1 MSLLT
6 NKQWIGFGILAAVV
20 FFYIMIFNI
29 FSHRTQK
36 SVTEIHFA
44 DRITEAHRILIDRYN
59 SAHAGSVKVIPID
72 FPLEDFSTDS
82 RKEVLAR
89 SLRGEDDA
97 IDLLAVDNIWVH
109 RFAKW
114 CEPLGKYFT
123 DKERKGITET
133 ALRTCYHEGE
143 LVAVPL
149 DRVQGVMYYREDLLK
164 QFPESEKVIEMIKKG
179 ITWPDFL
186 KLNTRLKTKNPF
198 YIFPAADFEGLI
210 CNYIEILLSLR
221 PNYFETVGF
230 QFDTPEAKIALQL
243 LVDLVQRYHVT
254 PPVVSNLTDVSSYE
268 YFIRTDGLFIRGW
281 TSYDK
286 DFMNSAID
294 HSKEKNLKKA
304 PIPHLSEGKPT
315 YVFGGWNLM
324 MPKSSKKKE
333 AVIDF
338 IKFLLSDESQ
348 EIFYT
353 KAGYCPVTNS
363 FYNDSTYCQRYPEI
377 LTIKDMMAYGVYRP
391 MQDNYT
397 KYSKIMARYFS
408 LAIQGTMSVEKALE
422 SVQTSIEAEGSQTK
436 GK

>member
-1 MSLLT
+1 MTS
-6 NKQWIGFGILAAVV
+6 KQLIGIGLLAALV
-20 FFYIMIFNI
+20 FLYVLAFYI

-44 DRITEAHRILIDRYN
+44 DRVTEAHRILIDKYN
-59 SAHAGSVKVIPID
+59 STHAGSVKVIPID
-72 FPLEDFSTDS
+72 FPLEDFSTDG

-97 IDLLAVDNIWVH
+97 IDLLAVDIIWVH

-123 DKERKGITET
+123 DEERKGITET

-164 QFPESEKVIEMIKKG
+164 RFPDGEKAIEMVKKG

-186 KLNTRLKTKNPF
+186 KLKTRLMTKGPF

-210 CNYIEILLSLR
+210 CSYIEILLSLR

-230 QFDTPEAKIALQL
+230 QFDMPEAKTALQL
-243 LVDLVQRYHVT
+243 LVDLVHRYHVT
-254 PPVVSNLTDVSSYE
+254 PPVVSNFTDVSSYE
-268 YFIRTDGLFIRGW
+268 YFIRNDGLFIRGW

-286 DFMNSAID
+286 DFMNAPID
-294 HSKEKNLKKA
+294 HNKEKNLKKA
-304 PIPHLSEGKPT
+304 PIPYLSEGKPT

-324 MPKSSKKKE
+324 MSKSSTKKE

-338 IKFLLSDESQ
+338 VKFLLSDESQ

-353 KAGYCPVTNS
+353 KGGYCPVTNS
-363 FYNDSTYCQRYPEI
+363 FYNDSTYRQRYPEI
-377 LTIKDMMAYGVYRP
+377 CTMKDMMAYGVYRP

-397 KYSKIMARYFS
+397 KYSKIMARYFY
-408 LAIQGTMSVEKALE
+408 LAILGKMSVEKALQ
-422 SVQTSIEAEGSQTK
+422 SVQASIEAEGSQTR
-436 GK
+436 GR

>member
-1 MSLLT
+1 MTS
-6 NKQWIGFGILAAVV
+6 KQLIGIGLLAALALLYVLAI
-20 FFYIMIFNI
+20 YI

-44 DRITEAHRILIDRYN
+44 DRVTEAHRILIDKYN
-59 SAHAGSVKVIPID
+59 STHAGSVKVIPID
-72 FPLEDFSTDS
+72 FPLEDFSTDG

-97 IDLLAVDNIWVH
+97 IDLLAVDIIWVH

-123 DKERKGITET
+123 DEERKGITET

-164 QFPESEKVIEMIKKG
+164 RFPDDEKAIEAVKKG

-186 KLNTRLKTKNPF
+186 KLKTRLKTKCPF
-198 YIFPAADFEGLI
+198 YIFPAAEFEGLI
-210 CNYIEILLSLR
+210 CSYIEILLSLR

-230 QFDTPEAKIALQL
+230 QFDTREAKTALQL
-243 LVDLVQRYHVT
+243 LVDLVHRYHVT
-254 PPVVSNLTDVSSYE
+254 PPVVSNFTDVSSYE
-268 YFIRTDGLFIRGW
+268 YFIRNDGLFIRGW

-286 DFMNSAID
+286 DFMNASID
-294 HSKEKNLKKA
+294 HNKEKNLKKA
-304 PIPHLSEGKPT
+304 PIPYLPEGKPT

-324 MPKSSKKKE
+324 MSKSSTKKE

-348 EIFYT
+348 EIFYIRG
-353 KAGYCPVTNS
+353 GYCPVTKS
-363 FYNDSTYCQRYPEI
+363 FYNDTTYCRLHPEI
-377 LTIKDMMAYGVYRP
+377 QTMKEMMAYGVYRP

-397 KYSKIMARYFS
+397 KYSKIMARYFY
-408 LAIQGTMSVEKALE
+408 LAILGKMSVEQALR
-422 SVQTSIEAEGSQTK
+422 SVQASIEAEGSQSR
-436 GK
+436 GR

>member
-1 MSLLT
+1 MKSKQLIGIGVLAVLALLYV
-6 NKQWIGFGILAAVV
+6 LA
-20 FFYIMIFNI
+20 FYI

-44 DRITEAHRILIDRYN
+44 DRVTEAHRILIDKYN
-59 SAHAGSVKVIPID
+59 STHAGSVKVIPID
-72 FPLEDFSTDS
+72 FPIEDFSSDG

-97 IDLLAVDNIWVH
+97 IDLLAVDIIWVH

-114 CEPLGKYFT
+114 CEPLGKYFS
-123 DKERKGITET
+123 DEERKGIAET
-133 ALRTCYHEGE
+133 ALRTCYHDGE
-143 LVAVPL
+143 LLAVPL

-164 QFPESEKVIEMIKKG
+164 RFPDGEKAIEAVKKG

-186 KLNTRLKTKNPF
+186 KLKTRLKAKGPF
-198 YIFPAADFEGLI
+198 YIFPAAEFEGLI
-210 CNYIEILLSLR
+210 CSYIEILMSLR

-243 LVDLVQRYHVT
+243 LVDLVHRYHAT
-254 PPVVSNLTDVSSYE
+254 PPVVSNFIDASSYE
-268 YFIRTDGLFIRGW
+268 YFIRNDGLFIRGW

-286 DFMNSAID
+286 DFMNASID
-294 HSKEKNLKKA
+294 HNKEKHLRKA
-304 PIPHLSEGKPT
+304 PIPYLSEGKPT

-324 MPKSSKKKE
+324 MSKSSTKKE

-338 IKFLLSDESQ
+338 VKFLLSDESQ

-353 KAGYCPVTNS
+353 KGGYCPVTNS
-363 FYNDSTYCQRYPEI
+363 FYNDSTYRQRYPEI
-377 LTIKDMMAYGVYRP
+377 CTIKDMMAYGVNRP

-397 KYSKIMARYFS
+397 KYSKIMARYFY
-408 LAIQGTMSVEKALE
+408 LAILGKMSVEKALQ
-422 SVQTSIEAEGSQTK
+422 SVQTSIEAEGSQTR
-436 GK
+436 GR

>member
-1 MSLLT
+1 LKT
-6 NKQWIGFGILAAVV
+6 NKQIVGIGVFLAVALLYVV
-20 FFYIMIFNI
+20 IYNAIT
-29 FSHRTQK
+29 HRPEKTIA
-36 SVTEIHFA
+36 EIHFA
-44 DRITEAHRILIDRYN
+44 DRVTEAHRILIDKYN
-59 SAHAGSVKVIPID
+59 SMHAGSVKVILID
-72 FPLEDFSTDS
+72 FPLEDFSTDG

-97 IDLLAVDNIWVH
+97 IDLLAVDVIWVH

-123 DKERKGITET
+123 DEERKGITAT

-164 QFPESEKVIEMIKKG
+164 QFPDGEKVIEAVKKG

-186 KLNTRLKTKNPF
+186 KLKTRLNAKGPF
-198 YIFPAADFEGLI
+198 YIFPAAEFEGLI
-210 CNYIEILLSLR
+210 CSYIEILLSLR

-230 QFDTPEAKIALQL
+230 QFDTPEAKTALQL
-243 LVDLVQRYHVT
+243 LVDLVHRYHVT
-254 PPVVSNLTDVSSYE
+254 PPVVSSLTDVPSFE
-268 YFIRTDGLFIRGW
+268 YFIRNDGLFVRGW

-286 DFMNSAID
+286 DFMNAPID
-294 HSKEKNLKKA
+294 HIKEKNLKKA
-304 PIPHLSEGKPT
+304 PIPYLPEGKPT

-324 MPKSSKKKE
+324 MSKSSTKKE

-338 IKFLLSDESQ
+338 VKFLLSDESQ

-353 KAGYCPVTNS
+353 KGGYCPVTNS
-363 FYNDSTYCQRYPEI
+363 FYNDSTYRQRYPEI
-377 LTIKDMMAYGVYRP
+377 CIMKEMMAYGVYRP

-397 KYSKIMARYFS
+397 KYSKIMARYFY
-408 LAIQGTMSVEKALE
+408 LAILGKISVEKALQ
-422 SVQTSIEAEGSQTK
+422 SVQASIEAEGSQTR
-436 GK
+436 GR

>member
-1 MSLLT
+1 MTS
-6 NKQWIGFGILAAVV
+6 KQLIWIGSLAVLV
-20 FFYIMIFNI
+20 LFYILFFFI

-36 SVTEIHFA
+36 SVIEIHFA
-44 DRITEAHRILIDRYN
+44 DRITEAHRILIDKYN
-59 SAHAGSVKVIPID
+59 SVHTGSVKVIPID
-72 FPLEDFSTDS
+72 FPLEDFSTDG

-97 IDLLAVDNIWVH
+97 IDLLAVDIIWVH

-114 CEPLGKYFT
+114 CEPLGNYFT
-123 DKERKGITET
+123 DDERKGITET
-133 ALRTCYHEGE
+133 AMQTCYHEGE

-164 QFPESEKVIEMIKKG
+164 QSPYGDKAIEKLKKG

-186 KLNTRLKTKNPF
+186 KLKTQLKANDLF

-210 CNYIEILLSLR
+210 CSYIEVLLSLR
-221 PNYFETVGF
+221 PDYFETIGF
-230 QFDTPEAKIALQL
+230 QFNTPEAKIALQL
-243 LVDLVQRYHVT
+243 LVDLVHRYHVT
-254 PPVVSNLTDVSSYE
+254 PAVVSNFTDALSYE
-268 YFIRTDGLFIRGW
+268 YFIRNDGLFIRGW

-286 DFMNSAID
+286 DFMNASID
-294 HSKEKNLKKA
+294 HNKEKHLKKA
-304 PIPHLSEGKPT
+304 PIPHLPGVKPT

-324 MPKSSKKKE
+324 MSKSSTKKE

-353 KAGYCPVTNS
+353 KGGYCPVTNS
-363 FYNDSTYCQRYPEI
+363 FYNDSTYRQRYPEI
-377 LTIKDMMAYGVYRP
+377 ITIKDMMAHGVNRP

-397 KYSKIMARYFS
+397 KYSKIMARYFY
-408 LAIQGTMSVEKALE
+408 LAILGKMSVDKALQ
-422 SVQTSIEAEGSQTK
+422 SVQASIKAEGTQTRNR
-436 GK
+436 